1 MFRIFRYVPLLALLL
16 TTLGCTHNY
25 YNIPRQSYEKK
36 VRVLGVAP
44 FFTDVDSDIRHPERE
59 ALLALVRD
67 ANRKNES
74 ELVARLKDSG
84 SYLAV
89 RMPEAQAD
97 DLFSSL
103 FFRRERRSDAGVIY
117 NKYFYKQQE
126 LKEFIEKNSLDAVL
140 LVAVSGLTRPDKI
153 FSGNFLSYLDSD
165 FNFLIMTA
173 QILDAEGNTLWEYP
187 NFQLRLLSLNPLLN
201 LQYPDFDEAEANVTD
216 KVDVKF
222 KTIPGISRALA
233 KTTSSSVRKDAKV
246 SRLYSRNFDEIVSLL
261 KPEFRFPWEKGKE
274 ENLREQPRPESKA
287 ASRIPPAEPREIQ
300 VASPKAA
307 SAATAAEPEPSLPAP
322 GEIKTE
328 TLK

>member
-1 MFRIFRYVPLLALLL
+1 MFKFSRFIPFIALLL
-16 TTLGCTHNY
+16 MTFGCAQNY

-74 ELVARLKDSG
+74 ELVARLMDSG

-89 RMPEAQAD
+89 RMPENQAD

-126 LKEFIEKNSLDAVL
+126 LKEFIEKNSLDAVM
-140 LVAVSGLTRPDKI
+140 LVAVSGLTRQDKI

-165 FNFLIMTA
+165 FNFLVMTA

-187 NFQLRLLSLNPLLN
+187 NFQLRRLSLNPLLN

-222 KTIPGISRALA
+222 KTIPGISRAFA
-233 KTTSSSVRKDAKV
+233 KTTSSVRKDAKI
-246 SRLYSRNFDEIVSLL
+246 SRLYSRQFDEMVSLL

-300 VASPKAA
+300 VDSPKAA
-307 SAATAAEPEPSLPAP
+307 SAAAAAEPEPPLPSP